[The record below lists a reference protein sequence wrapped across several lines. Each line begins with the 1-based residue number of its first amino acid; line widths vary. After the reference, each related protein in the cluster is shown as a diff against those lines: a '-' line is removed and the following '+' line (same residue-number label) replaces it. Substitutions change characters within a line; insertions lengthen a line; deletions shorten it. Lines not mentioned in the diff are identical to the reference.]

1 MCTIFCLL
9 LECVYYFHKTERS
22 DVRHG
27 VCTIFCLLLECA
39 YYFHKT
45 ERSDV
50 RYALFT
56 GMVTA
61 MDDAVDKVMDAL
73 RRKKFTNN
81 LLVVFT
87 SDVSPSSLFV
97 SFYKTHLFT
106 PVIF

>member
-1 MCTIFCLL
+1 
-9 LECVYYFHKTERS
+9 
-22 DVRHG
+22 
-27 VCTIFCLLLECA
+27 
-39 YYFHKT
+39 
-45 ERSDV
+45 
-50 RYALFT
+50 
-56 GMVTA
+56 MVTA